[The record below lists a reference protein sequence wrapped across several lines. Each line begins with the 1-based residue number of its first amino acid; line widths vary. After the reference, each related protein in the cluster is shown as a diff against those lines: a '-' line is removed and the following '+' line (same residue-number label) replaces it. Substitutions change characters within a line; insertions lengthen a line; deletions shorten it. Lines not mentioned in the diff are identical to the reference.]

1 MRDGLLLA
9 GIVAFGAAGCGD
21 GGDCAGRPDRPGG
34 DYGIDR
40 DLSRFGDVRR
50 DLQGDLGRGVSRQ
63 LAAVS
68 VRRAFLPRGRRHH
81 VEELSFWSSGG
92 IATGGIE
99 SMAETGAVTAFCNEV
114 QAEVDGG
121 RAGGCIR
128 GQEASFRSPGTVT
141 LAFDVD
147 EGSPFLTLV
156 SMIAPSPDWFVG
168 VDGIALR
175 QGGCWDAADRDG
187 SRRLRRGDG
196 QRHDVH
202 RPRRRRHSARAD
214 RADRRPARDGAGST
228 LCDVGAGTG
237 RRRVAVFPVPSR
249 RAPSSGAAR
258 AACPCPAKSPPR
270 CRRRSRP
277 GSGRGAGR
285 CRR

>member
-21 GGDCAGRPDRPGG
+21 GGDAPVAPTDPEVTTGSTEICPASAT
-34 DYGIDR
+34 YGVTFRATWDAASHGSSPPFPSGAHF
-40 DLSRFGDVRR
+40 SRVVG
-50 DLQGDLGRGVSRQ
+50 
-63 LAAVS
+63 AT
-68 VRRAFLPRGRRHH
+68 H

-168 VDGIALR
+168 VDGIALQ
-175 QGGCWDAADRDG
+175 QGGCWTPRIETDLVGYDAGTDSG
-187 SRRLRRGDG
+187 TTFT
-196 QRHDVH
+196 
-202 RPRRRRHSARAD
+202 
-214 RADRRPARDGAGST
+214 ARDADVTPHQPIGPIDDLPAMVREVPFAT
-228 LCDVGAGTG
+228 LVLEREDGG
-237 RRRVAVFPVPSR
+237 
-249 RAPSSGAAR
+249 
-258 AACPCPAKSPPR
+258 
-270 CRRRSRP
+270 
-277 GSGRGAGR
+277 
-285 CRR
+285 

>member
-1 MRDGLLLA
+1 VREGLLLA

-21 GGDCAGRPDRPGG
+21 GGDAPVAPTDPEVTTGSTEICPASAT
-34 DYGIDR
+34 YGVTFRATWDAASHGSSPPFPSGAHF
-40 DLSRFGDVRR
+40 SRVVG
-50 DLQGDLGRGVSRQ
+50 
-63 LAAVS
+63 AT
-68 VRRAFLPRGRRHH
+68 H

-168 VDGIALR
+168 VDGIALQ
-175 QGGCWDAADRDG
+175 QGGCWTPRIETDLVGYDAGTDSG
-187 SRRLRRGDG
+187 TTFT
-196 QRHDVH
+196 
-202 RPRRRRHSARAD
+202 
-214 RADRRPARDGAGST
+214 ARDADVTPHQPIGPIDDLPAMVREVPFAT
-228 LCDVGAGTG
+228 LVLEREDGG
-237 RRRVAVFPVPSR
+237 
-249 RAPSSGAAR
+249 
-258 AACPCPAKSPPR
+258 
-270 CRRRSRP
+270 
-277 GSGRGAGR
+277 
-285 CRR
+285 

>member
-1 MRDGLLLA
+1 MREGLLLA

-21 GGDCAGRPDRPGG
+21 GGDAPVAPTDPEVTTGSTEICPASAT
-34 DYGIDR
+34 YGVTFRATWDAASHGSSPPFPSGAHF
-40 DLSRFGDVRR
+40 SRVVG
-50 DLQGDLGRGVSRQ
+50 
-63 LAAVS
+63 AT
-68 VRRAFLPRGRRHH
+68 H
-81 VEELSFWSSGG
+81 VEEISFWSSGG

-147 EGSPFLTLV
+147 EGLPFLTLV

-175 QGGCWDAADRDG
+175 QGGCWTPRIETDLVGYDAGTDSG
-187 SRRLRRGDG
+187 TTFT
-196 QRHDVH
+196 
-202 RPRRRRHSARAD
+202 
-214 RADRRPARDGAGST
+214 ARDADVTPHQPIGPIDDLPAMVREVPFAT
-228 LCDVGAGTG
+228 LVLEREDGG
-237 RRRVAVFPVPSR
+237 
-249 RAPSSGAAR
+249 
-258 AACPCPAKSPPR
+258 
-270 CRRRSRP
+270 
-277 GSGRGAGR
+277 
-285 CRR
+285 